1 MLYLAMSSTTIS
13 LSGLMSAINEI
24 FNIFIQYLP
33 LIFTVGIIFSIVNYA
48 LGGFG
53 GLLGN
58 ITGLFGG
65 T

>member
-1 MLYLAMSSTTIS
+1 
-13 LSGLMSAINEI
+13 MSAINEI

-33 LIFTVGIIFSIVNYA
+33 LIFTVGIIFGIVNYA